1 MINTKKIIIPSI
13 CIAILSFVIG
23 ATDNK
28 NSTKILDGV
37 YTLSQI
43 ITQNGEVRSF
53 TYGGEL
59 TVNDLKTTFKTPTQ
73 NCQWELEKNSYEVIE
88 NGFIETSSN
97 TNEKYVW
104 MKINN

>member
-1 MINTKKIIIPSI
+1 MINIKKIIIPTM
-13 CIAILSFVIG
+13 CIVILSFVIG
-23 ATDNK
+23 ATDNE

-43 ITQNGEVRSF
+43 ITQEGEVRNF

-59 TVNDLKTTFKTPTQ
+59 TVNDLETTFNTPTQ
-73 NCQWELEKNSYEVIE
+73 NCQGKIEKNSYEVIE

>member
-1 MINTKKIIIPSI
+1 MINIKKIIIPTI

-43 ITQNGEVRSF
+43 ITQEGEVRNF

-59 TVNDLKTTFKTPTQ
+59 TVNDLKATFNTPTQ

>member
-1 MINTKKIIIPSI
+1 MINIKKIIIPSI

-53 TYGGEL
+53 TYGGI
-59 TVNDLKTTFKTPTQ
+59 D
-73 NCQWELEKNSYEVIE
+73 S
-88 NGFIETSSN
+88 
-97 TNEKYVW
+97 
-104 MKINN
+104 

>member
-28 NSTKILDGV
+28 NSTKVLDGV
-37 YTLSQI
+37 YALSQI
-43 ITQNGEVRSF
+43 ITQDGEVRSF

-59 TVNDLKTTFKTPTQ
+59 TVNDLKTTSK
-73 NCQWELEKNSYEVIE
+73 
-88 NGFIETSSN
+88 N
-97 TNEKYVW
+97 TNTELSVGTWK
-104 MKINN
+104 K